1 MLDVLGDETA
11 RRVLDATHPQAKTAS
26 EISDES
32 GVSKST
38 VYRKIDALEDV
49 GLLVEREVVGN
60 SGPKT
65 VYASTVERVVVE
77 HGEDGLTAAVDR
89 DDEAAEEA
97 MTDRFA
103 DIWNS
108 MRSPDND

>member
-11 RRVLDATHPQAKTAS
+11 RRVLDATHPRAKTAS

-38 VYRKIDALEDV
+38 VYRKIDSLEDA
-49 GLLVEREVVGN
+49 GLLAEREVV
-60 SGPKT
+60 SDTGPKT
-65 VYASTVERVVVE
+65 VYASTVEHVIVKHE
-77 HGEDGLTAAVDR
+77 DDGLAANVNH

-108 MRSPDND
+108 MRSNQD